1 MKKKTRTGIIVFA
14 LIIVAVGVYMAAL
27 NIQGRKEVRRITET
41 TPHADTMEASLK
53 NYETGESV
61 EASDLAELERIWE
74 ALSCI
79 QYKGLCKGKDLIQ
92 PGDRVYS
99 LILTAGES
107 HVTMTLYPAGHDQSS
122 YINDDPWGISPK
134 NTDALYET
142 LQQPFFG

>member
-1 MKKKTRTGIIVFA
+1 MKKKTRTGTIVFA
-14 LIIVAVGVYMAAL
+14 LIIVAVGVYIAAL

-53 NYETGESV
+53 NYETEESV
-61 EASDLAELERIWE
+61 EASDPAELERIWE

-142 LQQPFFG
+142 LQPFFG

>member
-14 LIIVAVGVYMAAL
+14 LIIVAVGVYMADL

-61 EASDLAELERIWE
+61 EASDPAELERIWE

-79 QYKGLCKGKDLIQ
+79 QYKGLCKGKDLI
-92 PGDRVYS
+92 
-99 LILTAGES
+99 
-107 HVTMTLYPAGHDQSS
+107 
-122 YINDDPWGISPK
+122 
-134 NTDALYET
+134 
-142 LQQPFFG
+142 

>member
-14 LIIVAVGVYMAAL
+14 LITVAVGVYMAAL

-61 EASDLAELERIWE
+61 EASDPVELERIWE

-79 QYKGLCKGKDLIQ
+79 QY
-92 PGDRVYS
+92 
-99 LILTAGES
+99 
-107 HVTMTLYPAGHDQSS
+107 
-122 YINDDPWGISPK
+122 
-134 NTDALYET
+134 
-142 LQQPFFG
+142 